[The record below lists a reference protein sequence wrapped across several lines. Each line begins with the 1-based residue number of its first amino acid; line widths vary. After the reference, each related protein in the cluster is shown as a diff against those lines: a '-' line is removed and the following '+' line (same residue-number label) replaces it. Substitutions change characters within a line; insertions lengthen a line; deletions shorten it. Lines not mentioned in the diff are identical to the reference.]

1 MARAPVVSRTIVS
14 TKANVLFVNTTN
26 GETDNKDV
34 VVARTY
40 KDNEKL
46 LKAIAKTMD
55 ENTIYKPVHVVSSEV
70 VKNCY
75 VMNESD
81 FIKYAT
87 ISQ

>member
-1 MARAPVVSRTIVS
+1 MARVPVVSRTIVS

-26 GETDNKDV
+26 GETENKDV
-34 VVARTY
+34 IVPRTY

-46 LKAIAKTMD
+46 LKAIVKTMD

-70 VKNCY
+70 VKNRY